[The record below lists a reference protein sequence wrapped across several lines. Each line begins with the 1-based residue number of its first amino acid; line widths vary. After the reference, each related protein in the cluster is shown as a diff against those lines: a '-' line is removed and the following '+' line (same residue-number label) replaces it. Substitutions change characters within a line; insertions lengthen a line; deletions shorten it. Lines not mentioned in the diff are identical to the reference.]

1 MLKELR
7 KAVIRYADQK
17 LEMIDKPIK
26 TCELIFWRRNQ
37 AKGIK

>member
-26 TCELIFWRRNQ
+26 TCELIF
-37 AKGIK
+37 